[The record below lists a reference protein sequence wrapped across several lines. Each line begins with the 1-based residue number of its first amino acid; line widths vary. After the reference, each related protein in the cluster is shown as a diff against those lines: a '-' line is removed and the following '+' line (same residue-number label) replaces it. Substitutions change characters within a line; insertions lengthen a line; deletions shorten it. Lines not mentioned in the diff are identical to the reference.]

1 MNPFVGLIAGWG
13 LATGALVVLYICR
26 SRLESKETDWIS
38 LTDDAREE
46 KAIQEQKVIE
56 KKAHKFD
63 WPIRVL
69 GMLSVVLLLSIVGYF
84 LYHGVTTPPPPPE

>member
-1 MNPFVGLIAGWG
+1 MGLIGAWG
-13 LATGALVVLYICR
+13 LITGALIVLYVCR
-26 SRLESKETDWIS
+26 SRLESKETDWIP
-38 LTDDAREE
+38 LTDDALED

-69 GMLSVVLLLSIVGYF
+69 GVLSVVLLLSIVGYF
-84 LYHGVTTPPPPPE
+84 LYHGVTTPPPPPQ